1 MKLQKILAHLQK
13 LHPKEIDLSLDR
25 IKNLCT
31 KLGNP
36 QNDIKCIQVC
46 GTNGKGSTISFLH
59 SILKEANI
67 KCNIYSSPHVKSINE
82 RFIYNDKII
91 EDDELADLL
100 NEIEEINA
108 GQPLTYFEA
117 LTAAF
122 FHGCRNYK
130 DNIVLAE
137 FGLFGRGDAVNI
149 LKKNLC
155 NIITSC
161 SEDHLEWLP
170 ENDRNIER
178 IIFEKTSSLLE
189 SNIIVS
195 KQSSKEIVECI
206 KKNISNNKANKYF
219 FNEDYNFVSME
230 NDFFYYEDKYGSLKI
245 PKPGMSGQ
253 FQLENA
259 STAIASLRVLE
270 NLKIRDEQIING
282 IKNAYNSARLEEIK
296 SGKLKD
302 LVKNNTLIIDSSHN
316 PGGSKA
322 LNEYLQ
328 TLNCNKHIIVG
339 MMENKDHEKF
349 INYFKNISSLTVIDI
364 PNQAN
369 AISGKKLKEKF
380 KKFKNLN
387 YVKTIEQALKSLQL
401 EKNDIILI
409 TGSIYLAG
417 EVLNLN

>member
-1 MKLQKILAHLQK
+1 MKLQKILARLQK

-91 EDDELADLL
+91 EDDELANLL

-122 FHGCRNYK
+122 FYGCRNYK

-387 YVKTIEQALKSLQL
+387 YVKNIEQALKSLQL